1 MTLDSAKAEERIDRY
16 QKGLPAGLNL
26 AKNIHLISALFL
38 TKSTTSAEL
47 SALNSEISSALF
59 TQLFAETN
67 SESSFRDYLA
77 LSQHFFVLS
86 D

>member
-1 MTLDSAKAEERIDRY
+1 MDRKNAEERMDRY
-16 QKGLPAGLNL
+16 RKGLPAGLDL

-47 SALNSEISSALF
+47 SSLNSDISSALF
-59 TQLFAETN
+59 TRLFVEN
-67 SESSFRDYLA
+67 NPESSFRDYLA